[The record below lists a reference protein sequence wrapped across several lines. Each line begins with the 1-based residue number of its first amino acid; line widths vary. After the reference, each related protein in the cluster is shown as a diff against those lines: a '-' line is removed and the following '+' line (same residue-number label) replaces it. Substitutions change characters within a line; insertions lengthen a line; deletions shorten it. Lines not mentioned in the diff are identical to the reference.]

1 MGIFFDRGVSMEIG
15 MSPLVELA
23 ESLVAQARK
32 GDRRAVREVL
42 HGARLNL
49 SGIVNQHQPPDQEG
63 VIYFRFLIE
72 SLERLLDEER
82 TASQAFR
89 WATNSRPQAVSTD
102 DKFKLFL
109 EVAREYE
116 EIMEI
121 GSDKPIATAIKA
133 VARRHKVSSETIR
146 KSGWEEFGGSEGWTA
161 FIKGLSEPAGP

>member
-1 MGIFFDRGVSMEIG
+1 MEITP
-15 MSPLVELA
+15 SPLVELT
-23 ESLVAQARK
+23 ESLLTQARK

-49 SGIVNQHQPPDQEG
+49 NGIITREDPPDQFG
-63 VIYFRFLIE
+63 VMYLRFLLDC
-72 SLERLLDEER
+72 LERLLDKQQP
-82 TASQAFR
+82 ASQAFR

-109 EVAREYE
+109 EVGREYE

-146 KSGWEEFGGSEGWTA
+146 KSGWEEFGGSEGWRVVMG
-161 FIKGLSEPAGP
+161 GLSEPD